1 MFKSNKIMI
10 QSQNNSKKR
19 YLVVVKTRSGRK
31 GWEARR
37 DKLMQKNILQNN
49 WPQCFKN
56 VNHEIQIYR

>member
-37 DKLMQKNILQNN
+37 DKLM
-49 WPQCFKN
+49 
-56 VNHEIQIYR
+56 